1 MFQQSII
8 NSRAS
13 FRANSENWRRW
24 LDWRSVG
31 GLVCLFHMNVM
42 LAHICLPFFFEQI
55 IINSWVPFRA
65 NSKKVLRWLL
75 PLEFLI
81 VYLPFCFIQSPIGS
95 RPGRNVLLGRL
106 VWLSPRCAWRGS
118 CSVTSWV
125 APTGRWLEPRF
136 WRATWQHGSSLPVAF
151 AWFVLFTTT
160 TWWSGLIWRNAKS
173 ARSKR
178 NIVGP
183 SLVTLTRTVQ
193 SFTFIAWFPEKI
205 DKISSISDF
214 IVLY

>member
-24 LDWRSVG
+24 LDWPSVG

-81 VYLPFCFIQSPIGS
+81 VYLPFCFIQSPSGQAKTFCLGDWFDSCLVVLGVVLAPWRVGWRLQTVDWSHGFDVQCGDMAQVFLWLLLALFCVQQILGEVVWS
-95 RPGRNVLLGRL
+95 GGMPRVQDLKGILLGRP
-106 VWLSPRCAWRGS
+106 WWR
-118 CSVTSWV
+118 
-125 APTGRWLEPRF
+125 L
-136 WRATWQHGSSLPVAF
+136 
-151 AWFVLFTTT
+151 
-160 TWWSGLIWRNAKS
+160 LIQSN
-173 ARSKR
+173 RSH
-178 NIVGP
+178 
-183 SLVTLTRTVQ
+183 S
-193 SFTFIAWFPEKI
+193 
-205 DKISSISDF
+205 
-214 IVLY
+214 